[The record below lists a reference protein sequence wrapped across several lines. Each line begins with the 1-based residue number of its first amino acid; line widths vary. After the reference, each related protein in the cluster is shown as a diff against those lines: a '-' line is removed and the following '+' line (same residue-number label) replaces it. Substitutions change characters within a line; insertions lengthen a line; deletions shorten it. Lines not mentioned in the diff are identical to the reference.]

1 MAKTTKINQ
10 FARAVTA
17 RNDLETCERM
27 LNTAHLYANAE
38 IKPLIE
44 TALRIIT
51 EQRSELSD
59 ALAEARIQA
68 QKVRTVF
75 IKDVPVEVPDG
86 YDVKRVTMCGQLRL
100 TVHNAESGSC
110 VAQIC
115 TANKDGSDVGGF
127 VVWKNNGRGEQLP
140 DLFNNEHSALSHFLS
155 NYAGV

>member
-27 LNTAHLYANAE
+27 LNTAHLYANPE

-44 TALRIIT
+44 QALKIIT
-51 EQRSELSD
+51 DQRSELSD

-75 IKDVPVEVPDG
+75 IKDVPVEVPEG

-100 TVHNAESGSC
+100 CVYDEESGSC

-140 DLFNNEHSALSHFLS
+140 ELFTSEHQAAVFFL
-155 NYAGV
+155 AGV